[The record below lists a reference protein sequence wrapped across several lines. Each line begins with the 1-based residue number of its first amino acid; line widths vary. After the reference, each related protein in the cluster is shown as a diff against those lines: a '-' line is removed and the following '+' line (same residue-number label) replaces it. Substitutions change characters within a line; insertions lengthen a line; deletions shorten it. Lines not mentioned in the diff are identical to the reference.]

1 MSETHSG
8 LTRTTLAVL
17 VIGVLIVASLWILWP
32 FLPAAIWATM
42 IAVAT
47 WPLMLKVQSNLWNAR
62 WLAVIVMTLALIL
75 VFVAPLALASIAIAE
90 NEDRVVGWVQSLST
104 TSLPPPPPWLEGLPL
119 VGPTVRDFWNDVAA
133 AGFAGVSAKAAPYA
147 GTVTR
152 WFVSQ
157 AGSLGLLFIE
167 FLLTVIFATIMY
179 AKGEHAALI
188 VQRFGYRLAGERGEM
203 SVRLAGLAI
212 RGVALGVVVTA
223 VTQAVIGGVGL
234 AITGIPFAS
243 VLTAVMFILC
253 VAQIGPGPVLIPA
266 VIWIYWTGH
275 SGWGTLLLI
284 WTIGVMAIDNTLRPV
299 LIKRSVDL
307 PLLLIFIG
315 VIGGLI
321 AFGLVGIFVGP
332 VVLAVAYTL
341 LIAWVGSDRPA
352 PPAPPRAAAQ
362 SGE

>member
-1 MSETHSG
+1 MSETQNG

-17 VIGVLIVASLWILWP
+17 VIGALIVASLYILWP

-42 IAVAT
+42 IVVAT
-47 WPLMLKVQSNLWNAR
+47 WPLMLRVQSHLWNAR
-62 WLAVIVMTLALIL
+62 SLSVIVMTVTLIL
-75 VFVAPLALASIAIAE
+75 VFVAPLALAAVAIAE
-90 NEDRVVGWVQSLST
+90 NADKVVGWVQSLS
-104 TSLPPPPPWLEGLPL
+104 SASFPPPPPWLEGLPII
-119 VGPTVRDFWNDVAA
+119 GPTLQDVWSDVAGS
-133 AGFAGVSAKAAPYA
+133 GFEGLTAKAAPYA

-157 AGSLGLLFIE
+157 AGGLGLLFIE
-167 FLLTVIFATIMY
+167 FLLTVIFTTIMY
-179 AKGEHAALI
+179 AKGEQLAVA
-188 VQRFGYRLAGERGEM
+188 VERFGHRLAGDRGEM
-203 SVRLAGLAI
+203 SVQLAGLAI

-223 VTQAVIGGVGL
+223 VVQAVIGGIGL
-234 AITGIPFAS
+234 AISGIPFAS

-266 VIWIYWTGH
+266 VISVYWMGH
-275 SGWGTLLLI
+275 SGWGTFLLV

-299 LIKRSVDL
+299 LIRRSVDL

-332 VVLAVAYTL
+332 VVLAVGYTL
-341 LIAWVGSDRPA
+341 LQAWVSEDRQA
-352 PPAPPRAAAQ
+352 PPVPPSAAAR
-362 SGE
+362 SGH